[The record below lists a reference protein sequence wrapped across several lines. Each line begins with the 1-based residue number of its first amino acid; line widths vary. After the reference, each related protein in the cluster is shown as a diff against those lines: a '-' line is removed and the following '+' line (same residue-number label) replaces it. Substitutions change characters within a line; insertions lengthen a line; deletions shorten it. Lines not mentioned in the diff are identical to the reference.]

1 MVAGRSGGD
10 GRDDF
15 RELTDEMTTR
25 LISQAREKT
34 SGLRTAA
41 RLPNFRKVSLM
52 ATEGP
57 HKGEVF
63 PIEKP
68 SILIG
73 RVQGDILI
81 EDTKVSRSHC
91 ALEVHGTTVLLVD
104 LDSANGTYVDGRKVA
119 CAELSHMSEFRVGS
133 TTLMLTITGGR

>member
-1 MVAGRSGGD
+1 
-10 GRDDF
+10 
-15 RELTDEMTTR
+15 MTTR
-25 LISQAREKT
+25 LVSQAREKT
-34 SGLRTAA
+34 AGMRTAA
-41 RLPNFRKVSLM
+41 RLPSSGRVSLL

-57 HKGEVF
+57 LRGKVF

-81 EDTKVSRSHC
+81 EDTKVSRAHC

-104 LDSANGTYVDGRKVA
+104 LDSANGTFVDGRKVA
-119 CAELSHMSEFRVGS
+119 CAQLSHMSEFRVGQ
-133 TTLMLTITGGR
+133 TTLMVTITGGR